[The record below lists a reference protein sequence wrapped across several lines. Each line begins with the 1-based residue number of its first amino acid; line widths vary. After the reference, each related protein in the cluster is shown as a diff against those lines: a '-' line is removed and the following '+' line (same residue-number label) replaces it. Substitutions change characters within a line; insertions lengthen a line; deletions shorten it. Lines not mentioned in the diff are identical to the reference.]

1 MGQKSQV
8 GRIEATAMRPWAG
21 GVCWVAGGT
30 RDRLPVIDV
39 RCVGCEAMVPGGEGP
54 THPYMWSAAGRW
66 ERYCSLGESKGRLS
80 GEESIGIVQD
90 LVDSFA
96 VQHSTNTN
104 RRNVQSV

>member
-1 MGQKSQV
+1 
-8 GRIEATAMRPWAG
+8 
-21 GVCWVAGGT
+21 VAGGT
-30 RDRLPVIDV
+30 GCPMIDV
-39 RCVGCEAMVPGGEGP
+39 RCVGCEAMVPSGESP

-96 VQHSTNTN
+96 VQHATNTN

>member
-8 GRIEATAMRPWAG
+8 GGIDATATRSWAG

-30 RDRLPVIDV
+30 GCPMIDV
-39 RCVGCEAMVPGGEGP
+39 RCVGCEAMVPSGESP

-96 VQHSTNTN
+96 VQHATNTN